1 MPNANQD
8 MMVPSSAAD
17 STLRPELSED
27 VWVSQSMAK
36 EKPSRPPREWLCV
49 SLTQI
54 RPVKMIS
61 TALTSMT
68 LWRATTA
75 NTGSPMRSLAR
86 EQSNALNLPPKTLSN
101 SETLSS
107 AEEALAGSDL
117 TASTLTTRLHQN
129 WTPQLWLVDLPQSR
143 TLITT
148 SSAAV
153 SLNTMRMLPS
163 RIDRISW
170 NPRWRPI
177 LSPLYIQTLLL
188 SVLIL

>member
-1 MPNANQD
+1 MGQLQSPLLLMPNANQD

-17 STLRPELSED
+17 STLKPELSED
-27 VWVSQSMAK
+27 VWVLPSMAK
-36 EKPSRPPREWLCV
+36 EKLSRPPREWLCV

-54 RPVKMIS
+54 KPVKMIS

-107 AEEALAGSDL
+107 AREALARSDP
-117 TASTLTTRLHQN
+117 TASTLTTRL
-129 WTPQLWLVDLPQSR
+129 
-143 TLITT
+143 
-148 SSAAV
+148 
-153 SLNTMRMLPS
+153 LPS
-163 RIDRISW
+163 RIDRIVET
-170 NPRWRPI
+170 RDG
-177 LSPLYIQTLLL
+177 
-188 SVLIL
+188 VLFYPHCTYKSTYCL

>member
-1 MPNANQD
+1 MG
-8 MMVPSSAAD
+8 
-17 STLRPELSED
+17 TLRPELSED
-27 VWVSQSMAK
+27 VWVLQSMAK

-54 RPVKMIS
+54 RPVRMIS

-75 NTGSPMRSLAR
+75 NTGSLMRSLAR

-107 AEEALAGSDL
+107 AEEALAGLDL

-129 WTPQLWLVDLPQSR
+129 WTQKLRLVDLPQSR

-153 SLNTMRMLPS
+153 SLNTMTMLPS
-163 RIDRISW
+163 RIDRIS
-170 NPRWRPI
+170 
-177 LSPLYIQTLLL
+177 
-188 SVLIL
+188 